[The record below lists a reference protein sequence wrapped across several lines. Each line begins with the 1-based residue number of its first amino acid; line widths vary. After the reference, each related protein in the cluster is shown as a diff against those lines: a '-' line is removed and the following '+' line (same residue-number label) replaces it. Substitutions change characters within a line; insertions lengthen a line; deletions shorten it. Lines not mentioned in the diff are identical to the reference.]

1 MSKKHADASRDGGK
15 PAAEAP
21 ARPDGPT
28 ELAVATVRTLDL
40 ETARTRSEHDLLG
53 DGDVPAD
60 ALWGIHTKR
69 AVTNFPITGV
79 PVGHFP
85 EMGEKPGNISRQ
97 FCEPMV
103 RCSVGST
110 RVANAQIGCHARAEC
125 ATEGPPKPE
134 VRVCY
139 NNKMTARFSFF

>member
-79 PVGHFP
+79 PV
-85 EMGEKPGNISRQ
+85 R
-97 FCEPMV
+97 
-103 RCSVGST
+103 RRRGSSSGK
-110 RVANAQIGCHARAEC
+110 RSNAPTC
-125 ATEGPPKPE
+125 P
-134 VRVCY
+134 V
-139 NNKMTARFSFF
+139 TACDDTMRGRRS